1 MQNSFSRWLV
11 MSAAGNK
18 GAIGKAQHPPKSDG
32 FGGAE
37 TAPALAHFEE
47 RHYTVA
53 AIAAK
58 WCLSA
63 DAVRKLFEREPDVI
77 VIGDPAP
84 RGKRRYTTLR
94 IPQSVV
100 ERVHRRLRNL

>member
-1 MQNSFSRWLV
+1 MQELTPRRLV
-11 MSAAGNK
+11 MSAAGNN

-37 TAPALAHFEE
+37 TALAHFEE

-58 WCLSA
+58 WSLSA

-94 IPQSVV
+94 VPQSVV

>member
-1 MQNSFSRWLV
+1 MQELTPRRLV

-18 GAIGKAQHPPKSDG
+18 GAIAKAQQPPKSAVL
-32 FGGAE
+32 GGAE
-37 TAPALAHFEE
+37 TAPAHFEE

-53 AIAAK
+53 DIAAT
-58 WCLSA
+58 WSLSA
-63 DAVRKLFEREPDVI
+63 DAVRKLFEREPGVI

-100 ERVHRRLRNL
+100 ERLHRRLRNL